1 MKEEQWIQKIKERL
15 DNYSEP
21 LPSGGWKRLES
32 DILASKNLMRRKKI
46 IGFRRWSMVAAAVLL
61 VAVFSVGVWLL
72 NNPIK
77 EDIEHANA
85 VALAVMEN
93 GKFQHPV
100 PVTGGTITASLTGNK
115 SSHLNLRNCA
125 VDLQQTSES
134 GLQTKEIVVEG
145 IVVEESENGDT
156 DSEQM
161 IRTDEK
167 TKSEGTDRR
176 PVKKRKNLPFSGVS
190 DKMLAQNRSDEKWSM
205 AVSVAN
211 VGGLGSMMNSNRT
224 SALYQDV
231 STSGMNYS
239 SFDLLQASNGILEI
253 SNGQELVFKNGMPY
267 LQSRTRQIASV
278 HHKQPISFGLS
289 VRKNLPKN
297 FSLETGLTY
306 TYLASEI
313 EFTDGSQQFDQK
325 LHYIGI
331 PLRANWNFVNKQS
344 FIIYLSGGGMI
355 EKCVYG
361 TVAGEKET
369 VDPVQLSVMGALG
382 AQYNINRKV
391 GVYVEPGIAYY
402 FDDGSSVQTIRKENP
417 CNFTLQAG
425 LRLSY

>member
-1 MKEEQWIQKIKERL
+1 
-15 DNYSEP
+15 
-21 LPSGGWKRLES
+21 
-32 DILASKNLMRRKKI
+32 
-46 IGFRRWSMVAAAVLL
+46 
-61 VAVFSVGVWLL
+61 
-72 NNPIK
+72 
-77 EDIEHANA
+77 
-85 VALAVMEN
+85 
-93 GKFQHPV
+93 
-100 PVTGGTITASLTGNK
+100 
-115 SSHLNLRNCA
+115 
-125 VDLQQTSES
+125 
-134 GLQTKEIVVEG
+134 
-145 IVVEESENGDT
+145 
-156 DSEQM
+156 
-161 IRTDEK
+161 
-167 TKSEGTDRR
+167 
-176 PVKKRKNLPFSGVS
+176 
-190 DKMLAQNRSDEKWSM
+190 MLAQNRSDEKWSM

-355 EKCVYG
+355 EN
-361 TVAGEKET
+361 AFM
-369 VDPVQLSVMGALG
+369 VQLPVKKK
-382 AQYNINRKV
+382 R
-391 GVYVEPGIAYY
+391 
-402 FDDGSSVQTIRKENP
+402 
-417 CNFTLQAG
+417 
-425 LRLSY
+425 

>member
-1 MKEEQWIQKIKERL
+1 M
-15 DNYSEP
+15 
-21 LPSGGWKRLES
+21 
-32 DILASKNLMRRKKI
+32 
-46 IGFRRWSMVAAAVLL
+46 
-61 VAVFSVGVWLL
+61 
-72 NNPIK
+72 
-77 EDIEHANA
+77 
-85 VALAVMEN
+85 
-93 GKFQHPV
+93 
-100 PVTGGTITASLTGNK
+100 
-115 SSHLNLRNCA
+115 NLRNCA

-176 PVKKRKNLPFSGVS
+176 PVKKRKDLPFSGVS

>member
-1 MKEEQWIQKIKERL
+1 
-15 DNYSEP
+15 
-21 LPSGGWKRLES
+21 
-32 DILASKNLMRRKKI
+32 
-46 IGFRRWSMVAAAVLL
+46 
-61 VAVFSVGVWLL
+61 
-72 NNPIK
+72 
-77 EDIEHANA
+77 
-85 VALAVMEN
+85 
-93 GKFQHPV
+93 
-100 PVTGGTITASLTGNK
+100 
-115 SSHLNLRNCA
+115 
-125 VDLQQTSES
+125 
-134 GLQTKEIVVEG
+134 
-145 IVVEESENGDT
+145 
-156 DSEQM
+156 
-161 IRTDEK
+161 
-167 TKSEGTDRR
+167 
-176 PVKKRKNLPFSGVS
+176 
-190 DKMLAQNRSDEKWSM
+190 
-205 AVSVAN
+205 
-211 VGGLGSMMNSNRT
+211 MMNSNRT